1 MPSPILNK
9 NIRKECNTMGKGI
22 IIGNDAYKIKKLE
35 QRIAQLETLVSQIPY
50 NISYDATNEKV
61 TLSPSASTTSE

>member
-1 MPSPILNK
+1 
-9 NIRKECNTMGKGI
+9 MGKGI